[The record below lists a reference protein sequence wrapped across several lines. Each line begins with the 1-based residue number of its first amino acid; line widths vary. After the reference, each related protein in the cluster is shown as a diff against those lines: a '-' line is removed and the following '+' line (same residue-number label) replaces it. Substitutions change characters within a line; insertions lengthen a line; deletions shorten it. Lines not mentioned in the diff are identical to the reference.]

1 MSRMNAVFRKLQYKD
16 QASVLV
22 SKAPPEFQD
31 SLDEMRGVTQVTT
44 RAIGQSRFPFV
55 LTFVKNCA
63 ELDRAAAAAVARV
76 EDDGL
81 LWFAYPKKSSKR
93 YRSDIGRDD
102 SWRLLGALGF
112 EGVRMIAIDEDW
124 SALRLRRVEY
134 IKTMSR
140 DPKRAM
146 TAKGKKRTRR

>member
-1 MSRMNAVFRKLQYKD
+1 MNAVFRKLQFKD
-16 QASVLV
+16 QSSILV
-22 SKAPPEFQD
+22 SKAPSEFKGA
-31 SLDEMRGVTQVTT
+31 LDEMKGLTRIVT
-44 RAIGQSRFPFV
+44 RSGKSRHPFV
-55 LTFVKNCA
+55 LCFVRNCA
-63 ELDRAAAAAVARV
+63 ELAKAAPSAVASV

-93 YRSDIGRDD
+93 YESDIGRDD
-102 SWRLLGALGF
+102 SWQPLGDLGY

-124 SALRLRRVEY
+124 SALRLRRVEF
-134 IKTMSR
+134 IKTMKR